1 MTLIIF
7 MIDSTITDHLS
18 LIYAVVYN
26 NNIIIINSLGSVCN
40 IIIII
45 MYFVQYKVYCSVLI

>member
-1 MTLIIF
+1 

-26 NNIIIINSLGSVCN
+26 NNIIIINRLGSVC
-40 IIIII
+40 IR
-45 MYFVQYKVYCSVLI
+45 